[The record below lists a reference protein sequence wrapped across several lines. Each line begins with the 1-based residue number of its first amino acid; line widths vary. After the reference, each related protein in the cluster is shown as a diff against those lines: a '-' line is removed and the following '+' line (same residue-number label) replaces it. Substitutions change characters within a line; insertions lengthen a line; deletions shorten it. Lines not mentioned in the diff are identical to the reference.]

1 MDIKW
6 LTPQSST
13 SMFPQFVSDI
23 NALDTMITSCLLEGM
38 MMMMISIAV
47 DIICRHTFIGE
58 QLTDIW
64 QFSLSDFS
72 WHLIAGNNHQ
82 LYIPPGVAITLIHD
96 YLVFLGG

>member
-1 MDIKW
+1 
-6 LTPQSST
+6 
-13 SMFPQFVSDI
+13 
-23 NALDTMITSCLLEGM
+23 
-38 MMMMISIAV
+38 MMILMVV

-64 QFSLSDFS
+64 QFSLSDRS

-82 LYIPPGVAITLIHD
+82 LYIPPGIAITLIHD